1 MKRITSKNNL
11 IYLFNEIPHKERNAV
26 GIASGQSVLLSIYEN
41 DKFYFTEDI
50 NLIRYE
56 DILLVEEPT
65 PSEKIFFEFMAHE
78 KEAKYTVSLIKKY
91 GLSHYIHYL
100 PKVKFSILDDG
111 TSFSIVGNL
120 EYKDSIHNKEIPIV
134 SINNEIIDVVDDGFT
149 YTCDKPAQNTKYTF
163 QLDFDKQSIS
173 KNFEY
178 KLDDTL
184 GSKSDTD
191 YLQNIT
197 TKAKTERAGRGKSII
212 GFPDEYCVIDTE
224 TTGLS
229 SQYDNLIE
237 VAAIKY
243 KNGVEI
249 DRFQSLVQPPGVD
262 DGYYVDGFITYLT
275 GITNDMLENAPS
287 IYEILPK
294 FFDFIGDNILIG
306 YNTSFDINF
315 LYDKALE
322 FLNFTFSNDFIDIM
336 RYSRKLYPELEHHRL
351 VDMIEHFNIST
362 EFSHRALADALSTHR
377 CLLEMLKDIDNQD
390 DLINSF
396 KRHRKHKQKGLNV
409 AAIQGDPSKID
420 VYSPLYNKHC
430 VFTGKLEKMLR
441 KDAAQIVADLGGI
454 NENNVTLKTNYLILG
469 NNDYCKTI
477 KDGKSS
483 KQKKAEEYKSKGQD
497 IEIIPENVFYDIVNE
512 FIEE

>member
-65 PSEKIFFEFMAHE
+65 PSEKIFFDFMAHE
-78 KEAKYTVSLIKKY
+78 REAKYTVSLIKKY

-100 PKVKFSILDDG
+100 PKVKFSTLDDG
-111 TSFSIVGNL
+111 TSFSIIGNL
-120 EYKDSIHNKEIPIV
+120 EYKDSIHKKEIPIV
-134 SINNEIIDVVDDGFT
+134 SINNEIINVIDDRFT

-163 QLDFDKQSIS
+163 QLDFDKQSVS

-178 KLDDTL
+178 KADDAL
-184 GSKSDTD
+184 GSNSNTD
-191 YLQNIT
+191 YLQDIT
-197 TKAKTERAGRGKSII
+197 TKAKTERTGRGKSII

-262 DGYYVDGFITYLT
+262 DGYYVGGFITYLT

-294 FFDFIGDNILIG
+294 FFDFI
-306 YNTSFDINF
+306 
-315 LYDKALE
+315 
-322 FLNFTFSNDFIDIM
+322 
-336 RYSRKLYPELEHHRL
+336 
-351 VDMIEHFNIST
+351 
-362 EFSHRALADALSTHR
+362 
-377 CLLEMLKDIDNQD
+377 
-390 DLINSF
+390 
-396 KRHRKHKQKGLNV
+396 
-409 AAIQGDPSKID
+409 
-420 VYSPLYNKHC
+420 
-430 VFTGKLEKMLR
+430 
-441 KDAAQIVADLGGI
+441 
-454 NENNVTLKTNYLILG
+454 
-469 NNDYCKTI
+469 
-477 KDGKSS
+477 
-483 KQKKAEEYKSKGQD
+483 
-497 IEIIPENVFYDIVNE
+497 
-512 FIEE
+512 